1 MRSCSSARCCGRTL
15 GWTIC
20 MRRCVRLLG
29 AIGGLGRW
37 IIRIRWGSSA
47 FVIPKDWKTQPLK
60 RPRREEMLHFA
71 VGFFGAAGLETSA
84 GFTVVLGVAVGVAA
98 PVN

>member
-29 AIGGLGRW
+29 AIGGFGRW
-37 IIRIRWGSSA
+37 VIRIRWGRSA
-47 FVIPKDWKTQPLK
+47 FVIPKDFKTQPLK
-60 RPRREEMLHFA
+60 RPRRGEKLHFA
-71 VGFFGAAGLETSA
+71 GGFFCAAGVGNSA
-84 GFTVVLGVAVGVAA
+84 GFSRRLGGGGGGVAA
-98 PVN
+98 GG